1 MEIFIQARGHAVE
14 ICGPE
19 TGHVVKPV
27 AYCDTENRAFLLV
40 KRWQSYDALLEAL
53 EAADILCKQALPE
66 FDWGNSALS
75 AESITLLNEVPGKI
89 SAAIAQATKEE

>member
-27 AYCDTENRAFLLV
+27 AYCDTANRAFLLV

-53 EAADILCKQALPE
+53 EAAKRGFQSISPYVEPDPR
-66 FDWGNSALS
+66 GV
-75 AESITLLNEVPGKI
+75 AEVCIEQI
-89 SAAIAQATKEE
+89 DAAIYQATKEK